1 MEALAQIPHRG
12 RPREFCPD
20 AALAAALGVFW
31 GKGYEG
37 ASMAELTAAMGITK
51 PSLYAA
57 FGNKEQLFH
66 RALDLYEQEKLAYMR
81 EALREPTARA
91 VAEHFMRGAI
101 DAQTSSCDPKGCLG
115 VIGATACGAEA
126 ESIKAEVI
134 KRRASSSAALLERF
148 RQAQAEG
155 ELPAGVDPE
164 ALAQY
169 LYAIL
174 QGMAVQAGAG
184 ATRAELQRVMDTSL
198 MLWPSR

>member
-1 MEALAQIPHRG
+1 MESLTAIPVRG

-20 AALAAALGVFW
+20 AALAGALGVFW
-31 GKGYEG
+31 AKGYEG

-66 RALDLYEQEKLAYMR
+66 KALDLYENEKLAYTR
-81 EALREPTARA
+81 EALLQPSARA
-91 VAEHFMRGAI
+91 VAERFMRGAI
-101 DAQTSSCDPKGCLG
+101 EAQTSSDNPKGCLG
-115 VIGATACGAEA
+115 VIHTTACGSEA
-126 ESIKAEVI
+126 ESIKFEVI
-134 KRRASSSAALLERF
+134 KRRASSAAMLLDRF
-148 RQAQAEG
+148 RQAQRDGDLRGDVE
-155 ELPAGVDPE
+155 PE

-169 LYAIL
+169 LYTIL

-184 ATRAELQRVMDTSL
+184 ATRADLESVLETSL